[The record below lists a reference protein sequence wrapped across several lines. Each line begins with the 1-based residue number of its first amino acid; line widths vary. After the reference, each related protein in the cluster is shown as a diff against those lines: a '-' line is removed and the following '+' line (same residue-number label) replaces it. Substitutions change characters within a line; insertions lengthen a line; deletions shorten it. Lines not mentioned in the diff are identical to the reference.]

1 MRRFIKIAIL
11 VLLLLTPIF
20 NIGEVWKFTFGGL
33 TDDAQLYITTPL
45 WVKLIKDGVMVLLMA
60 VTGVAALNKFRKSR
74 RIRPI
79 VYAYLPLL
87 LVALVTAVYT
97 YITNENAR
105 AKDFEYVIP
114 AGFRWL
120 MPMFLG
126 LFLVDWVDDD
136 TMRQVALVCC
146 VVFIFSFGLQI
157 FQAFKGTTFYG
168 RNPLGLA
175 ARVPGFF
182 LMPATCGFFTCV
194 TVFLSYFYLRGS
206 PLRVIVPLLAPVSI
220 FLCASSTALVSFSVM
235 LVLLSFGGKYLKFKL
250 SLLPLII
257 ILVFFNT
264 EALTGRKDFDEVS
277 GPTRLKHFV
286 ESAANTSFLSNQFG
300 FGTNAA
306 VLANREFKTDYNP
319 SVLDSTYA
327 SVMLNMGW
335 LGAAAHALLAAL
347 VLWLAWR
354 TKRYD
359 GFMFVVIYSLF
370 GFSQT
375 FTESFPMNFIFGVW
389 MGYFVTQTTGE
400 IRNKKEEIAV
410 APVSYFLPDPR
421 I

>member
-277 GPTRLKHFV
+277 GPTRLKHFD

-375 FTESFPMNFIFGVW
+375 FTESFPMNFIFGV
-389 MGYFVTQTTGE
+389 
-400 IRNKKEEIAV
+400 
-410 APVSYFLPDPR
+410 
-421 I
+421 